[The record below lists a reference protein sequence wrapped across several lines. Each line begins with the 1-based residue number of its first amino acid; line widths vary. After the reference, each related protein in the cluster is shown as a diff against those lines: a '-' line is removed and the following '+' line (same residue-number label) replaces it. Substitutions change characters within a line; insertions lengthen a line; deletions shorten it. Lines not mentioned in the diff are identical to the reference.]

1 MNEKTY
7 IEIQGFDYYF
17 QFDPQPG
24 DFIKHYRVG
33 LYRVLV
39 NGELAEVVVKT
50 GDTIHRTFTC
60 FQLGL
65 ATLYYE
71 GFVEAIKHLDLI

>member
-7 IEIQGFDYYF
+7 VEIQGFDYYF
-17 QFDPQPG
+17 NFDKEQCYG
-24 DFIKHYRVG
+24 DKRYRVG
-33 LYRVLV
+33 LYRILV
-39 NGELAEVVVKT
+39 NGDLAEIVVKT
-50 GDTIHRTFTC
+50 GDTVHQTFTC

-71 GFVEAIKHLDLI
+71 GFVAAIKHLDLV